1 MLLEKWV
8 SSIRKANREDARL
21 VSEIAEATFRAAFAA
36 MNTAEHMDLHC
47 RTSYAEHIQAAE
59 ISNPGMVTLL
69 SEVEGRIVGYAQVR
83 WDRAPGCVS
92 AKHPGEIQR
101 LYVVK
106 DMHGKGIAQE
116 LMHACIRE
124 LEQRGADAVW
134 LGVWEHNP
142 RAIAFYKKSGFVEV
156 GNQVFP
162 LGGDLQRDI
171 VMARLAAA

>member
-1 MLLEKWV
+1 M

-106 DMHGKGIAQE
+106 DMHGKGLHQG
-116 LMHACIRE
+116 C
-124 LEQRGADAVW
+124 
-134 LGVWEHNP
+134 
-142 RAIAFYKKSGFVEV
+142 
-156 GNQVFP
+156 
-162 LGGDLQRDI
+162 
-171 VMARLAAA
+171 